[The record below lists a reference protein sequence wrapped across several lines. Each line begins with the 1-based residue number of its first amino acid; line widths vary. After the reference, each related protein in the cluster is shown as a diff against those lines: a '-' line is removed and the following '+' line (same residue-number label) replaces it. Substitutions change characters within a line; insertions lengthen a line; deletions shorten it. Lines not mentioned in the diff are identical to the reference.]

1 MYRITITPRFKPP
14 VHVPRGFQTK
24 EEALAFANTACEQG
38 CERLRNQL
46 IKREPSANPYFRYRV
61 IAPLGQRDLAIYHF
75 PESGGSEL
83 VCLYTVEEHISYSV
97 RQTEYGRKKRTAT
110 IKSGIPFFENAE
122 EAMLVVARKEHARLV
137 SRIWGACPLLREVDG
152 FPFVSMKVEG
162 NRVVIFV
169 QGKYG
174 RDVPVTMF
182 EVVGG
187 QDG

>member
-14 VHVPRGFQTK
+14 IHLPRGFKSK

-46 IKREPSANPYFRYRV
+46 IKKEPSANPYFRYRV
-61 IAPLGQRDLAIYHF
+61 IAPLGQEDLAIYHF

-83 VCLYTVEEHISYSV
+83 VCLYTVEEHLSYSV

-110 IKSGIPFFENAE
+110 IKSEIPFFENAE
-122 EAMLVVARKEHARLV
+122 AMMRTAAKKEYARLV
-137 SRIWGACPLLREVDG
+137 SRIRSACPLLSVVDG